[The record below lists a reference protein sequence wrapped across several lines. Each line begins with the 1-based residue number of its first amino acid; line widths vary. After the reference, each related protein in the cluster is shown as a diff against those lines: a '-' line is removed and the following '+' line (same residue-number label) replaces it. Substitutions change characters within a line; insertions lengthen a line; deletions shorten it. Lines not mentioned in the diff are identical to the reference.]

1 MVDHIENLYNKVK
14 TYTETSIEIYKLQAI
29 NTSADVISTLAHKA
43 ILILVISTFIVF
55 FNVAMALLLGDVLG
69 STYKG
74 FLVIS
79 LFYLIVGFILFV
91 FSSSIIKNPVS
102 NLIISKMIDTRTKQQ
117 KVSEIIEA
125 AKKIDDEK

>member
-1 MVDHIENLYNKVK
+1 MVDHIEKLYNKAKVYTK
-14 TYTETSIEIYKLQAI
+14 TSLEIYKLQAI

-79 LFYLIVGFILFV
+79 LFYLIVGLVLFV
-91 FSSSIIKNPVS
+91 FSSSLIKNPVS